1 MHIFLIFST
10 MSLVLELT
18 GFIFTLGGW
27 VIIGT
32 TLSNSYWKVSTVLGN
47 VITTS
52 TLYENL
58 WHSCA
63 EESTG
68 ISNCKAFN
76 SLLALPAFIQACRA
90 LMITSLVLGMGGT
103 LLALLGLKCTE
114 LGSSDERKARLSIMS
129 GMIFVLAG
137 LSSMVALSWY
147 AANITAEF
155 FDPLYAGT
163 KYELGYALYLGWAG
177 SLLSIAGGI
186 LLTCSSCKGN
196 QRDHGYHYAA
206 SATVDEPQIYIKQA
220 KTVTSAK
227 DYV

>member
-1 MHIFLIFST
+1 MALTAFQIPALLLIFL
-10 MSLVLELT
+10 
-18 GFIFTLGGW
+18 GFIFLL
-27 VIIGT
+27 VT
-32 TLSNSYWKVSTVLGN
+32 TVSSNWKISSTVNTTNWNYEGLWMNCEATSLGSFQCN
-47 VITTS
+47 
-52 TLYENL
+52 TLY
-58 WHSCA
+58 
-63 EESTG
+63 
-68 ISNCKAFN
+68 
-76 SLLALPAFIQACRA
+76 SLLSLDTFIQACRA

-103 LLALLGLKCTE
+103 LLALLGLKCTQ

-129 GMIFVLAG
+129 GMIFLLAG

-177 SLLSIAGGI
+177 SLLSIVGGI

-220 KTVTSAK
+220 KTVTPAK